1 MDPEYSDDEEAAEAR
16 AMAEAMGFN
25 SFGSHKPPAKKRK
38 FNATT
43 DAYIEG
49 QELASLDKGG
59 KKGQGSG
66 GNTIPLGKQR
76 IIGGSTGKTPN
87 GDLEIRRTPG
97 GGNKDEIDLEDDE
110 EPGDDGPAYLDT
122 SLPPPIEAS
131 ENDGP
136 QYLDTSRPPPAS
148 EDEAKEMQS
157 RIDALLAS
165 LDTPGDIPP
174 STSPLPSSNTS
185 YNLPQRPPAGDTH
198 YSSSVAS
205 SSRPAQRGQRNE
217 KWYIDYY
224 DPTFNE
230 NPWERLEN
238 QKGLK
243 PLCKWPD
250 NVGRQAPANR

>member
-1 MDPEYSDDEEAAEAR
+1 MNPDYSDDEDGAEAR
-16 AMAEAMGFN
+16 AMAEALGFS

-76 IIGGSTGKTPN
+76 IIGGGTAEAPRDKDIKKTSA
-87 GDLEIRRTPG
+87 I
-97 GGNKDEIDLEDDE
+97 GNEDEIDLGDDE
-110 EPGDDGPAYLDT
+110 EPEDGPNYLDT

-136 QYLDTSRPPPAS
+136 QYLDSSRPPPAS
-148 EDEAKEMQS
+148 EDEAKEVQS

-165 LDTPGDIPP
+165 LDGPGELSSATPPIPF
-174 STSPLPSSNTS
+174 SSAS
-185 YNLPQRPPAGDTH
+185 YKLPQRPPTGNTQYVAP
-198 YSSSVAS
+198 VAS
-205 SSRPAQRGQRNE
+205 SSRPIQRGQKNE
-217 KWYIDYY
+217 KWFIDYY

-230 NPWERLEN
+230 NPWERLEKQN
-238 QKGLK
+238 GLE
-243 PLCKWPD
+243 PLCKWPED
-250 NVGRQAPANR
+250 VGRQPYIHH